1 MTHLQAAEQAAR
13 QAGTLLRENFHR
25 SKDIDEAHHH
35 DVKLALDRK
44 SQDLITKVLLDA
56 FPDYALYGEEGVAG
70 KEDAPLQ
77 WIVDPIDG
85 TVNYLYSIPHF
96 CISIALRERD
106 REDIVMGLIY
116 DPMLDEL
123 WTVEKDGI
131 PFLDGKPVACSQR
144 DTLEESI
151 LYVGCGKDEEAMAT
165 GLARFERASTRARKI
180 RMMGSAALGM
190 AYIASGRL
198 DAYIESRISLWDVAA
213 GILLVEAGGGKVDLT
228 PHPTIPDIWS
238 VVATNGKIPIGEIL

>member
-96 CISIALRERD
+96 CISIALRERNQ
-106 REDIVMGLIY
+106 EEIVMGLIY

-123 WTVEKDGI
+123 WTVEKGGP
-131 PFLDGKPVACSQR
+131 PFLNGKPIACSIAPFQR
-144 DTLEESI
+144 VT
-151 LYVGCGKDEEAMAT
+151 AT
-165 GLARFERASTRARKI
+165 
-180 RMMGSAALGM
+180 
-190 AYIASGRL
+190 
-198 DAYIESRISLWDVAA
+198 
-213 GILLVEAGGGKVDLT
+213 
-228 PHPTIPDIWS
+228 
-238 VVATNGKIPIGEIL
+238 